1 MNIDI
6 GHTDSDEIQKNPYTQ
21 EMNNQHDQ
29 EFFFFKKRAINKGYS
44 VCH

>member
-6 GHTDSDEIQKNPYTQ
+6 GHSDSDEIQKNPYTQ

-29 EFFFFKKRAINKGYS
+29 EFFFFKKKEL
-44 VCH
+44 